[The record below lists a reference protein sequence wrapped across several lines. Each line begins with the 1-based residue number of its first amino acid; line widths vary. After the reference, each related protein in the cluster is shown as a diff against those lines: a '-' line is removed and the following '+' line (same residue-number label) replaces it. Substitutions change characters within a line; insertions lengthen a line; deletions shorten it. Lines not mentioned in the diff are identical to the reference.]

1 MPQITAGVSGANRLI
16 KQVFAGASGT
26 NREIRDGYAGVSG
39 VNRPIFANAIDLTII
54 GGAEDT
60 GCWSRI
66 YGNTTTPAR
75 PYIHL
80 SVQEKAKATAYVT
93 VIFRFGRALTFG
105 PNNVIKI
112 NTTGYCSRGS
122 GEGTFRFRANAN
134 KGTGTR
140 EYVDIYP
147 SKYPE
152 FFSFKENISITDLVG
167 DLDSNCASG
176 SYDVNVLFS
185 VLRFYPVEYPNGL
198 KIEVPAD
205 VTIPYNKGGYT
216 CKGLKLV
223 SL

>member
-1 MPQITAGVSGANRLI
+1 MSITAGIGGVNRQV
-16 KQVFAGASGT
+16 KQVFTGVSGV
-26 NREIRDGYAGVSG
+26 NREIQQGYAGVSG

-60 GCWSRI
+60 GCSSRI
-66 YGNTTTPAR
+66 FGNTTTPAR

-93 VIFRFGRALTFG
+93 VTFRFGRALTFG
-105 PNNVIKI
+105 PNNVIQI

-122 GEGTFRFRANAN
+122 GEGTFRFHAHSDH
-134 KGTGTR
+134 GTVTR

-147 SKYPE
+147 GKYPE
-152 FFSFKENISITDLVG
+152 SFSFKENIAITDLIG

-176 SYDVNVLFS
+176 SYDVNISFS

-205 VTIPYNKGGYT
+205 VDIPYKKGGYT